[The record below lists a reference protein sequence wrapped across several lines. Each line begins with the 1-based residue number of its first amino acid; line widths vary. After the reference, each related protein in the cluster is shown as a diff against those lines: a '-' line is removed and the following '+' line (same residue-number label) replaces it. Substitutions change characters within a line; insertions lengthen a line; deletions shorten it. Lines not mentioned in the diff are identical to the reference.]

1 MAIGKLKKVQVP
13 VEVVLGRTVL
23 TVGELAELGEGS
35 LVCLDSLA
43 GEPVEF
49 IAAGRKIAAGE
60 VVVMEEN
67 FGIRITGITKEE

>member
-1 MAIGKLKKVQVP
+1 MATGKLKNVQVP

-23 TVGELAELGEGS
+23 TVGEIADLGEGS

-49 IAAGRKIAAGE
+49 IAAGRKIASGE

-67 FGIRITGITKEE
+67 FGIRITDLAQEA

>member
-1 MAIGKLKKVQVP
+1 MTTRRLRNVQVP

-23 TVGELAELGEGS
+23 TVGDLAELGEGS
-35 LVCLDSLA
+35 LVCLDNLA

-49 IAAGRKIAAGE
+49 IAAGRKIAIGE

-67 FGIRITGITKEE
+67 FGIRITGLAKEE